1 MADISFSLCGK
12 YLYSVDRSVPVD
24 TIGWP
29 IPTEVPLPQLETA
42 PTNDAYTTVHPTI
55 LEEDLCYIYES
66 SMWRV
71 NHLRNDGLVY
81 LDHKL
86 VGDAADKFSRRVVG
100 VLPDTFITKNNDKF
114 LMVWPKDPDSRV
126 KLIVLPAGEISMPTM
141 IKTGNVSGALLAS
154 NIS

>member
-1 MADISFSLCGK
+1 MADISFSLCGN
-12 YLYSVDRSVPVD
+12 YVYSVDRSVPVD

-29 IPTEVPLPQLETA
+29 IPIEVQLPQLETT
-42 PTNDAYTTVHPTI
+42 PTDDGSAIVHPI
-55 LEEDLCYIYES
+55 VLCEDLCYIYES

-71 NHLRNDGLVY
+71 SHLRNDGLVY

-86 VGDAADKFSRRVVG
+86 VGDAADKYSRRVVG
-100 VLPDTFITKNNDKF
+100 VLPDTFITKNNEKF
-114 LMVWPKDPDSRV
+114 LMVWPKDPDSQV
-126 KLIVLPAGEISMPTM
+126 KLIVLPAGDISMPTM